1 MDDFSE
7 LTGAALVVG
16 GSGGIG
22 RTVVRLLAQRGS
34 DVALTWRHGRGGRRR
49 PAQRGGLLR
58 RPGQHA
64 PAGRDRPGRVRSGWS
79 REVIERHGGVH
90 TLVHAAGPHVPM
102 VHLSNVDPA
111 AMTGQLA

>member
-34 DVALTWRHGRGGRRR
+34 DVALTWRHGEE
-49 PAQRGGLLR
+49 AAEGL
-58 RPGQHA
+58 
-64 PAGRDRPGRVRSGWS
+64 RD
-79 REVIERHGGVH
+79 EVG
-90 TLVHAAGPHVPM
+90 
-102 VHLSNVDPA
+102 S
-111 AMTGQLA
+111 